1 MKTPILFGVITLA
14 FLWYNLIVSI
24 SIINYL
30 RSKGKDVSL
39 FRNWFFIK
47 GRIFAYLPVYKET
60 TLKYNGRVGG
70 LYFHF
75 YLSFFLAIAFLVW
88 GLLSL

>member
-24 SIINYL
+24 AIINYL

-39 FRNWFFIK
+39 FKNWFFIK

-60 TLKYNGRVGG
+60 TLKNNGRVGG
-70 LYFHF
+70 LYFQF
-75 YLSFFLAIAFLVW
+75 YFSFMLAMTFLVL
-88 GLLSL
+88 GILSL